1 MSFEILGRIRNIY
14 LALHQDTN
22 SAPTQFSASTHDE
35 DDILWERSSY
45 PVCKVPGHCS
55 DSTLHI
61 YDDASVA
68 SALAVLHARAKTAF
82 VPSFLTHRPHA
93 PDPTSVPANA
103 PLRVQECF
111 TNAPPL
117 DDNASVSFWTQTA
130 TEACSSSPNPV
141 TTGATRRTLE
151 SSTRMTH
158 LPALKSSAFTVP
170 PKSNASTSIQDAIIV
185 EHPTVGHTSS
195 TDVELPSSPSPT
207 PVQDDFLPIGML
219 LRLVSAVPRSKH
231 TYFSLESHS
240 PMLIPAASRPSRSR
254 DPSAAVDGNKSAKA
268 ASSQEKGKAETHDDI
283 TVTPDVPSQP
293 LLPHQTIDVAIAG
306 ISRTSS
312 RSSLDTGKYPS
323 HSYG

>member
-1 MSFEILGRIRNIY
+1 MYLSRRQVWKHDYVLVHHVFESSLSHMFPYLSTGRVQHTSPELQHEFCALWNQIVQDGNYWEMSFEILGRIRNIY
-14 LALHQDTN
+14 LALHKDTD
-22 SAPTQFSASTHDE
+22 SVLTQFSASTRDE

-130 TEACSSSPNPV
+130 TEARSSSPNPV

-170 PKSNASTSIQDAIIV
+170 PKSNASTSLQDAVTV

-195 TDVELPSSPSPT
+195 TVVELPSSPSPT

-219 LRLVSAVPRSKH
+219 LRLVSALTRSKH
-231 TYFSLESHS
+231 TSFFARIAFSDAS
-240 PMLIPAASRPSRSR
+240 PRR
-254 DPSAAVDGNKSAKA
+254 
-268 ASSQEKGKAETHDDI
+268 
-283 TVTPDVPSQP
+283 
-293 LLPHQTIDVAIAG
+293 
-306 ISRTSS
+306 
-312 RSSLDTGKYPS
+312 
-323 HSYG
+323 